1 MLKQI
6 ADLESGNDKL
16 SSERDRWKGIAKR
29 KPWWLPELTD
39 ERNIFGA
46 GYGRPP
52 RRNSMTGW
60 FPPRVF
66 EQARSKRDD
75 HPRQPVGVLKIA
87 ETDMKAREDGVM
99 RGVQVLLNDGAAAV
113 GYSPALAPSNTA
125 LQTSAHPSH
134 QASSVQDTGLSTQA
148 NIPAGPVVNPADVGK
163 ASISAEQSKE
173 GERDRAQY
181 WRAAPILRG

>member
-1 MLKQI
+1 MLKQL

-75 HPRQPVGVLKIA
+75 H
-87 ETDMKAREDGVM
+87 
-99 RGVQVLLNDGAAAV
+99 
-113 GYSPALAPSNTA
+113 
-125 LQTSAHPSH
+125 
-134 QASSVQDTGLSTQA
+134 
-148 NIPAGPVVNPADVGK
+148 
-163 ASISAEQSKE
+163 SKTTC
-173 GERDRAQY
+173 GCA
-181 WRAAPILRG
+181 